1 MLPDGQPFLMARA
14 LSIIPGSL
22 ISQGRWVAVT
32 VVLSV
37 GSLLALIACLGF
49 GAEDISFARTAGLL
63 WQVVRNGNVDPA
75 GMDTQSTI
83 LVHVRLPRVLLSFMV
98 GGTLA
103 AVGVALQ
110 ALLRNP
116 LADPYVLGVSSGAA
130 FGVALALLFGL
141 GTTLLAIS
149 TLPLFAFA
157 GGLGALIILYR
168 IAVVY
173 GRLPVHTLLLAGVIL
188 NAVFSALIMF
198 ATSLMDPARSLGM
211 LSWMMGAL
219 SSPRYGALFILAGY
233 LAFGGV
239 LLVRHT
245 HHLNLLT
252 LGEDTARTLGIEVE
266 RTKKTIFLV
275 SALLTGAVVSMSG
288 MIGFIGMLVP
298 HAVRMV
304 LGADHRLLLTSSI
317 LVGGVFLMIADTL
330 ARTAFAPD
338 ELPVG
343 VVTALLGGPCFLYL
357 LMKRRGG
364 LVL

>member
-1 MLPDGQPFLMARA
+1 MPSGSEPFQMPRA
-14 LSIIPGSL
+14 LSLMPGPL
-22 ISQGRWVAVT
+22 LSQGRWIAVT

-49 GAEDISFARTAGLL
+49 GAENISFKRAAGLL
-63 WQVVRNGNVDPA
+63 WQILRNGGVDLNA
-75 GMDTQSTI
+75 LDTQSVI
-83 LVHVRLPRVLLSFMV
+83 LLHVRLPRLLLSFMV

-130 FGVALALLFGL
+130 LGVALALLFGV
-141 GTTLLAIS
+141 GTTMLAIS

-157 GGLGALIILYR
+157 GGLAALIILYR

-188 NAVFSALIMF
+188 NAIFAALIMF

-211 LSWMMGAL
+211 LSWMMGTL
-219 SSPRYGALFILAGY
+219 SSPRYGALLILAGY
-233 LAFGGV
+233 LVFGGI

-245 HHLNLLT
+245 QHLNLLT
-252 LGEDTARTLGIEVE
+252 LGEDTARTLGIDVE

-288 MIGFIGMLVP
+288 MIGFVGMLMP

-304 LGADHRLLLTSSI
+304 LGADHRLLLTSST
-317 LVGGVFLMIADTL
+317 LVGGIFLMTADTL

-357 LMKRRGG
+357 LMKRRGR
-364 LVL
+364 LAL